1 MRRRLDREGEKVLAA
16 WLDHYQPAEET
27 RRLILEAI
35 RAFGEDEHQLRFMMT
50 DDISN
55 PENIVIV
62 GRGDD
67 LTVHVRIRS
76 DTVFTLVRIIEA
88 PGYIREDDD

>member
-1 MRRRLDREGEKVLAA
+1 MRRRLDRDGEKVLAT
-16 WLDHYQPAEET
+16 WLNHYQPTEET

-35 RAFGEDEHQLRFMMT
+35 HAFGEDEHQLRFMTT

-55 PENIVIV
+55 PENVVIV
-62 GRGDD
+62 ARGYD

-76 DTVFTLVRIIEA
+76 GTVFTLVRIIEA
-88 PGYIREDDD
+88 SGYVKEDDD